1 MSVFCQLYPSS
12 LEEQDDVVL
21 QSWLGFDPHFRR
33 RKGFFGCYLEV
44 VALMSL
50 FSLQGEPQEKALR
63 RRGLKV
69 SLESSVAAATEELW
83 KLPCTFRD
91 VAWDKHPENS
101 YSREHWQSSPC
112 TSQRC
117 PPGQRD
123 GHRESCG
130 WSCVWPQSRHR
141 PKLCWAGQ
149 GELCQACKQQCSHT
163 LLLAADT
170 LSPHTG
176 SNTTGLNK
184 AS

>member
-44 VALMSL
+44 VALMPL

-83 KLPCTFRD
+83 KLACTFRD

-117 PPGQRD
+117 SPGQRD

-130 WSCVWPQSRHR
+130 WSCVQPQSRH
-141 PKLCWAGQ
+141 
-149 GELCQACKQQCSHT
+149 
-163 LLLAADT
+163 
-170 LSPHTG
+170 
-176 SNTTGLNK
+176 
-184 AS
+184 